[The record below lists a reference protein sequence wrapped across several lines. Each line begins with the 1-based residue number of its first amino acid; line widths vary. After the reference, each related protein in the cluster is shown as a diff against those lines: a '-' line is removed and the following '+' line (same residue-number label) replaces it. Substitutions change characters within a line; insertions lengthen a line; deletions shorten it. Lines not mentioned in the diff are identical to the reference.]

1 MEKLSLPFKVL
12 ALGPFVPQGKE
23 TGSQKP
29 IRIDL
34 NHPDQFME
42 KLQLSWS
49 ISLPPHLC
57 QWDHLSLDIKRL
69 KDFHPDSLIEGHPA
83 LKNLIEAQKFIESS
97 KHHGVDEEEIYQRL
111 KQRPE
116 IPIEIK
122 RDQRSKPNEGS
133 STSVDRLLKMVAM
146 PGEGST
152 SPPESQPFS
161 TQINLLLQQIL
172 RQIYADSDFRSLEAT
187 LQGLQF
193 LMKEVKGDREI
204 LLEIVP
210 VSFDSLEETLDRLT
224 ASLIDDL
231 PSLVLLDLPFD
242 NSPRSME
249 HLEKVSLFSE
259 TLLVPTL
266 CWISPKFLY
275 LEQWEDLNRL
285 PFLPHYLDEP
295 AFAKW
300 RRLRDLPSSK
310 WIALLCNRFLVRYPY
325 GPENKAR
332 LLPFDEPGYL
342 WISPVWA
349 AGGLILKS
357 LLQTGW
363 PTRFTDWQN
372 IQLKDLPV
380 HLIERDRGI
389 STETHFS
396 DERIDQLIRIGVIPL
411 VSPLN
416 KDFIVIPRETMAGGG
431 SLSYQLF
438 LSRVT
443 QFLFWCK
450 DHFEPDLEPAI
461 LEERLRWAFG
471 LFWERSGNMPPK
483 GFEVSAIRAKPD
495 LPLQVRITI
504 DPSRQMVASGK
515 RVELDFNW

>member
-23 TGSQKP
+23 TGFEKP
-29 IRIDL
+29 IRVDL

-42 KLQLSWS
+42 KLQLSCS
-49 ISLPPHLC
+49 IPLPPHLC
-57 QWDHLSLDIKRL
+57 QWDHLSLDIRRL
-69 KDFHPDSLIEGHPA
+69 KDFHPDSLLESHPA
-83 LKNLIEAQKFIESS
+83 LKNLLEAKKFIESS
-97 KHHGVDEEEIYQRL
+97 KNHGVDEEEIYQRL
-111 KQRPE
+111 NQWPG

-122 RDQRSKPNEGS
+122 REERPRLREES

-146 PGEGST
+146 PGEGSA
-152 SPPESQPFS
+152 SPLESQPFA

-172 RQIYADSDFRSLEAT
+172 RQIFSDSDFRRLESIF
-187 LQGLQF
+187 QGLQL
-193 LMKEVKGDREI
+193 LMRQAREDREI
-204 LLEIVP
+204 ILDILP
-210 VSFDSLEETLDRLT
+210 VSFDSLEEILDHLT
-224 ASLIDDL
+224 VSLIDDL

-249 HLEKVSLFSE
+249 HLEKISLFSE

-275 LEQWEDLNRL
+275 LERWEDLDRL
-285 PFLPHYLDEP
+285 PFLPHYIDEP

-300 RRLRDLPSSK
+300 RRLRELSSSK
-310 WIALLCNRFLVRYPY
+310 WTVFLCNQFLLRYPY
-325 GPENKAR
+325 GPENKPR
-332 LLPFDEPGYL
+332 LQPFDESNLL

-380 HLIERDRGI
+380 HLMDKDRGI

-396 DERIDQLIRIGVIPL
+396 DERIDQLIRIGIIPL
-411 VSPLN
+411 ISPLN
-416 KDFIVIPRETMAGGG
+416 KDFVVIPRETTAGGG

-438 LSRVT
+438 ISRVT

-450 DHFEPDLEPAI
+450 DHFESDLEPAV
-461 LEERLRWAFG
+461 LEEKLRRAFG
-471 LFWERSGNMPPK
+471 LFWERSGNMLPR
-483 GFEVSAIRAKPD
+483 GFEVSAIQPKPD
-495 LPLQVRITI
+495 LPIQVRITI
-504 DPSRQMVASGK
+504 DPSRQMLASGK
-515 RVELDFNW
+515 RVELDLNW